1 MIQFSTIIKCSYY
14 RIHKLIIKCASAT
27 VALALTMLIS
37 GDIHSPAICYDG
49 CSFPLH
55 PLSTLKRNK
64 VFAANARYSTKLHA
78 FQLPTHEELRVIV
91 IILSFNYQ
99 RANKTQQF
107 KPPNS
112 KNAVC
117 LRIIHKR
124 LLVYL
129 CAAHGNCAN
138 KTVNCTSH
146 FANDN
151 GMRCYCNMSEST
163 TEWR

>member
-1 MIQFSTIIKCSYY
+1 MIQFSTIIKCSYC

-112 KNAVC
+112 KCC
-117 LRIIHKR
+117 LPADHTQRASCVFMCSAWK
-124 LLVYL
+124 L
-129 CAAHGNCAN
+129 C
-138 KTVNCTSH
+138 K
-146 FANDN
+146 
-151 GMRCYCNMSEST
+151 
-163 TEWR
+163 